1 MECRVGENISP
12 SSHVV
17 RVNNGSAAHNTTH
30 TLTTTTLSTP
40 LPLEGLSW
48 NRRQEA
54 REGRLYLKT
63 SH

>member
-1 MECRVGENISP
+1 MECCVGENISP

-48 NRRQEA
+48 QEA